1 MNSVADEIS
10 VIDQNP
16 SVNNVIDD
24 ELSDTDSD
32 VVQMNLTL
40 NQLKTYSVDFSKSN
54 HPQFGRSMSYEK
66 SSNSSLIDSGRWS
79 NTLLSSMNNSYLSST
94 TKNPFW
100 QSQPSLITREAVLK
114 AARDVLPAGVIDHL
128 TSKH

>member
-40 NQLKTYSVDFSKSN
+40 NQLKTYSVDFSN